1 MSFFKDVLKY
11 ETSAVFLNGDEFA
24 EEVEIDGVAML
35 AVRSERSTLDA
46 GRYAPEIPG
55 RVIVLHVHTDQL
67 PSDID
72 MGGSVML
79 DGELCTV
86 ASRHDVQGGITR
98 LELERNGY

>member
-1 MSFFKDVLKY
+1 MSFFKDVLNHDVA
-11 ETSAVFLNGDEFA
+11 AVFLNEDEFA
-24 EEVEIDGVAML
+24 DVVNIDGEEIL
-35 AVRSERSTLDA
+35 AVRSERSALDA

-55 RVIVLHVHTDQL
+55 RVIVLHIRTDQI

-86 ASRHDVQGGITR
+86 ASRRDVQGGITR